1 MAKRTSRTDRTGKPP
16 STSTPLSATS
26 EELFRALAD
35 PERLA
40 VAGALA
46 GQPMTANTLAA
57 RLDLPIQRVRRHLS
71 RLTGTG
77 LVDVEADRRTYRLL
91 PEALREAARHIG
103 PPRDAGLALGAVD
116 EEEEAVLRHYF
127 REGRLREIPAK
138 QSKRRIVLT
147 RLALEFEAGIRYSE
161 RQVNETLKRFHDD
174 YASLRRYL
182 VDEDFLSREKGQY
195 WRSGGPVEL

>member
-1 MAKRTSRTDRTGKPP
+1 MAKRTTRTARTREPASSSSP
-16 STSTPLSATS
+16 LPATP

-46 GQPMTANTLAA
+46 GQPMTANALAA
-57 RLDLPIQRVRRHLS
+57 RLDLPIQRVRQHLS
-71 RLTGTG
+71 RLNGTG

-91 PEALREAARHIG
+91 PEALREAARRIG
-103 PPRDAGLALGAVD
+103 PPRDAGLALGAVF

-138 QSKRRIVLT
+138 QSKRRIVLP
-147 RLALEFEAGIRYSE
+147 RRAWEFEAGSA
-161 RQVNETLKRFHDD
+161 T
-174 YASLRRYL
+174 
-182 VDEDFLSREKGQY
+182 
-195 WRSGGPVEL
+195 RSDRSTRL

>member
-1 MAKRTSRTDRTGKPP
+1 VP
-16 STSTPLSATS
+16 TPATP
-26 EELFRALAD
+26 EEILRALAD

-46 GQPMTANTLAA
+46 RQPMTASALSDL
-57 RLDLPIQRVRRHLS
+57 LDLPVQKIRRHLN

-77 LVDVEADRRTYRLL
+77 IAVADADRRTYRLQ
-91 PEALREAARHIG
+91 PAALRAAAREIG
-103 PPRDAGLALGAVD
+103 PSRDPGLALGAID
-116 EEEEAVLRHYF
+116 EEEEAVLRQYF

-147 RLALEFEAGIRYSE
+147 RLALEFEPGMRYSE
-161 RQVNETLKRFHDD
+161 REVNETLSRFHED

-182 VDEDFLSREKGQY
+182 VDEELLTRERSRY
-195 WRSGGPVEL
+195 WRSGGPVEV